1 MTPTAIRG
9 ALAAIALGMAAPA
22 AAQGTFQTLDPS
34 YGGETARR
42 GFYGGF
48 ALSGEA
54 AYRDAD
60 LLDRIEPGAPAPSDL
75 SLSARLDY
83 ALLPQVDLALVA
95 DLTGAA
101 QNGRM
106 GLSWVVVKPYWHNE
120 GTDYAIRVA
129 VDPVSEGGLGFR
141 QTDVAFLSQTALAPS
156 VTSDLSLGIR
166 RLRTGYSDPVLS
178 ELDVDDAGEPIV
190 PDSRLNVGTTGLVRS
205 RIVGQTL
212 RGSWGYNVLFDPAGS
227 RVAFGLVA
235 EATDY
240 TILQAQGADV
250 LADAPAEEAEESSDR
265 VRSAVGWMRMGVE
278 FSRPYYQ
285 LAPFVS
291 VPVFTWADVQ
301 GQPVRHGPRIEKLR
315 VGLRLT
321 LR

>member
-1 MTPTAIRG
+1 M
-9 ALAAIALGMAAPA
+9 IALGAAPA
-22 AAQGTFQTLDPS
+22 VWAQGTFQTLDPS

-48 ALSGEA
+48 AVSGEA

-75 SLSARLDY
+75 ALSARLDY
-83 ALLPQVDLALVA
+83 ALLPQVDLAVVA

-106 GLSWVVVKPYWHNE
+106 GIGWVVVKPYWHNE

-141 QTDVAFLSQTALAPS
+141 QTDVAFLSSTALAPT
-156 VTSDLSLGIR
+156 VTSDLSLGLR
-166 RLRTGYSDPVLS
+166 RLRTGYSDPVIS
-178 ELDVDDAGEPIV
+178 ELDIGEDGEPIV
-190 PDSRLNVGTTGLVRS
+190 PDSRLNVGTSGLVRS
-205 RIVGQTL
+205 RIVGQSV
-212 RGSWGYNVLFDPAGS
+212 RGAWGYNVLFDPAGS
-227 RVAFGLVA
+227 RLAFGLVA

-240 TILQAQGADV
+240 TILQTDDGAV
-250 LADAPAEEAEESSDR
+250 VAGNGAEAEESSDR
-265 VRSAVGWMRMGVE
+265 VRSAVGWARMGIE

-301 GQPVRHGPRIEKLR
+301 GEPVRHGPRIEKLR
-315 VGLRLT
+315 VGLRVT